1 MRRVRELGHRGG
13 AYLAECPDKTLP
25 LVRQSLVTSQELF
38 E

>member
-1 MRRVRELGHRGG
+1 MQRARKPGHRGG

-25 LVRQSLVTSQELF
+25 LVRQSLVTLQEPF